1 MGRRKT
7 KPATLAERKAHSAVC
22 RLALQYALMAEYVA
36 LIGKPRKRRNV
47 DKMRRALHRAIL
59 DRVDHSTTIH

>member
-1 MGRRKT
+1 
-7 KPATLAERKAHSAVC
+7 
-22 RLALQYALMAEYVA
+22 MAEYMA
-36 LIGKPRKRRNV
+36 LIGKPKRRNV

>member
-1 MGRRKT
+1 
-7 KPATLAERKAHSAVC
+7 
-22 RLALQYALMAEYVA
+22 MAEYMA
-36 LIGKPRKRRNV
+36 LIGRPRKRRNV